1 MNKKGEL
8 VHVTGDTLDRFVL
21 HSTLLR
27 LIDPVRS
34 KPTRSTLDENPDGS
48 FLGAWQL
55 QQKFLDSFALI
66 CSTSSSG
73 AKTATAVCLEIHDKI
88 GNILRL
94 ARNHGLTP
102 EDQAGLERVLQV
114 LQEVSRKGMRSF
126 ENQMNLINMAC
137 DTEKPS
143 PQAET
148 EILQLVAEL
157 DKGRILPIAERIEK
171 RGIHRVL
178 QKAQPGVPYSQL
190 QSERFKVWLGNCPF
204 TASPSRI
211 QNWTC
216 ATTVKFIHWAAEA
229 RWHYAEQLRTLL
241 KLDESHSKAW
251 LDNLHKVARYHSA
264 IKSMV
269 KFAMKEPGMFVNIAI
284 RPINAPQQ
292 RRFKVPNYEAPL
304 LAIVRT
310 LIGKDTNSTME
321 KLEKHLGTHDV
332 EARLRRACPPMLTL
346 HAEMQIVVFYESNPG
361 LAPHLRLIGT
371 SKKAC
376 FLCDK
381 YLRQH
386 PLRLQASACH
396 QKIYPSWMP
405 PPYYNVPGNSTKLPF
420 INLSRDIERLT
431 RQDLKAALTAP
442 PRPPNYDST
451 AGPSLTLTATVP
463 TELRSLQNTQ
473 AKSTVQDESSSEGSD

>member
-1 MNKKGEL
+1 MDKKGEL

-27 LIDPVRS
+27 LIDPVRG
-34 KPTRSTLDENPDGS
+34 KPTRSTLDENPDDS

-55 QQKFLDSFALI
+55 QKKFLDSFALI

-73 AKTATAVCLEIHDKI
+73 AETATAVCLEIHDEKI
-88 GNILRL
+88 GKILRL

-102 EDQAGLERVLQV
+102 EDLAELQRVLKV
-114 LQEVSRKGMRSF
+114 LQEVSRR
-126 ENQMNLINMAC
+126 E
-137 DTEKPS
+137 TPS

-148 EILQLVAEL
+148 KVLQLVAEL
-157 DKGRILPIAERIEK
+157 DKGRILSIAERIEK
-171 RGIHRVL
+171 RGIRQFL
-178 QKAQPGVPYSQL
+178 QKAQFGVYGSQL
-190 QSERFKVWLGNCPF
+190 QSEKLRIWLESCPF
-204 TASPSRI
+204 TASASRI

-216 ATTVKFIHWAAEA
+216 ETIIKLINWASEA
-229 RWHYAEQLRTLL
+229 RWQYAEQLRTLL
-241 KLDESHSKAW
+241 KLDESQSQSW

-269 KFAMKEPGMFVNIAI
+269 KFAMKEPGIFANIAI
-284 RPINAPQQ
+284 RPINAPRQ
-292 RRFKVPNYEAPL
+292 RRFKLPKDEPPL

-361 LAPHLRLIGT
+361 VAPHLRLIGT

-381 YLRQH
+381 YLRHH

-405 PPYYNVPGNSTKLPF
+405 PPYYNVPGNSAKLAF
-420 INLSRDIERLT
+420 INLSRDIANLAG
-431 RQDLKAALTAP
+431 QDLKTALTAP

-463 TELRSLQNTQ
+463 TELRSLQNTP
-473 AKSTVQDESSSEGSD
+473 AKSTVQDESSSEDSG

>member
-1 MNKKGEL
+1 MNNKGEL
-8 VHVTGDTLDRFVL
+8 IHISGDTFDRFVL
-21 HSTLLR
+21 HSALLR
-27 LIDPVRS
+27 LIDPVRG

-55 QQKFLDSFALI
+55 QQKFLDSFALV

-73 AKTATAVCLEIHDKI
+73 AETATAVCLETHDQV

-102 EDQAGLERVLQV
+102 GDLAGLKRVLQV
-114 LQEVSRKGMRSF
+114 LQEVSRK
-126 ENQMNLINMAC
+126 
-137 DTEKPS
+137 EKS
-143 PQAET
+143 STQAET

-157 DKGRILPIAERIEK
+157 DKGRILSIAERIEK
-171 RGIHRVL
+171 RGIRQFL
-178 QKAQPGVPYSQL
+178 QKTQSGVHDSQL
-190 QSERFKVWLGNCPF
+190 HSEKFRIWLENCPF
-204 TASPSRI
+204 IASPSLI

-216 ATTVKFIHWAAEA
+216 ATTVKLINWASEA

-241 KLDESHSKAW
+241 KLDESQSQAW

-264 IKSMV
+264 TKSMV
-269 KFAMKEPGMFVNIAI
+269 KFAVKEPGIFVNIVI
-284 RPINAPQQ
+284 RPINAPNP
-292 RRFKVPNYEAPL
+292 RRFKFPNDKAPL
-304 LAIVRT
+304 LAVVRT
-310 LIGKDTNSTME
+310 LVGKDTNSTME
-321 KLEKHLGTHDV
+321 KLEKHLGTQDV
-332 EARLRRACPPMLTL
+332 EARLRRACRLELTL
-346 HAEMQIVVFYESNPG
+346 HAEMQIVVFYEVNPG

-381 YLRQH
+381 YLRHH

-405 PPYYNVPGNSTKLPF
+405 PPYYKVPGKSTKLPF
-420 INLSRDIERLT
+420 IKLSGDIEKLT
-431 RQDLKAALTAP
+431 RQELKAALTAP
-442 PRPPNYDST
+442 LRPPNYDST

-463 TELRSLQNTQ
+463 TELRSLRETR
-473 AKSTVQDESSSEGSD
+473 AEPTVGDDRFSEDSD